1 MDTFAAQL
9 IAWFG
14 EFGRRDLPWQSDRTA
29 YRVWV
34 SEIMLQQTQVA
45 TVIPYF
51 NRFIG
56 HFPSVEMLAGAK
68 LDDVLALWAGLGYYA
83 RARNLH
89 RAANSVMDVHK
100 GVFPTSIEELME
112 LPGIGRSTSGAIS
125 SLAFG
130 KRAPILDGNV
140 KRVLSRYHAV
150 KGWPGKSAVQKKLWA
165 LADQHTPQ
173 DRIADYTQA
182 IMDFGAIVCT
192 RKKPRCQRCPV
203 RQGCRAKDLGLQE
216 SIPSARPRRERPQR
230 QVCMLLVRDPKRRV
244 LLTKRPAK
252 GIWGGLYSF
261 PELVSGE
268 DPCGWCDQYLGVEVD
283 SQTVMKTLDHPFT
296 HFDLSIKPLL
306 VRLATSPRPSKDRD
320 QWFWYN
326 PARKMEVGV
335 ASPVAVLLK
344 SLKSAEES
352 LL

>member
-140 KRVLSRYHAV
+140 KRALSRYHAV

-192 RKKPRCQRCPV
+192 RKKPRCQQCPV
-203 RQGCRAKDLGLQE
+203 RKGCKVEDLGLQE
-216 SIPSARPRRERPQR
+216 SIPSPRPRRERPRR
-230 QVCMLLVRDPKRRV
+230 QVCMLLVRDLKRRV

-252 GIWGGLYSF
+252 GVWGGLYSF
-261 PELVSGE
+261 PELVSDE
-268 DPCGWCDQYLGVEVD
+268 NPCEWCDQYLGAEVA
-283 SQTVMKTLDHPFT
+283 SQTTMKTLNHAFT

-306 VRLATSPRPSKDRD
+306 VRLATSPRLPKDRD

-326 PARKMEVGV
+326 PVRKMEVGV
-335 ASPVAVLLK
+335 ASPIAVLLK
-344 SLKSAEES
+344 SLQSAEES

>member
-34 SEIMLQQTQVA
+34 SEIMLQQTQVVTA
-45 TVIPYF
+45 IPYF
-51 NRFIG
+51 NRFIR
-56 HFPSVEMLAGAK
+56 HFPSVETLAGAK

-89 RAANSVMDVHK
+89 CAAKAVMDVHK
-100 GVFPTSIEELME
+100 GSFPTSIEELME
-112 LPGIGRSTSGAIS
+112 LPGVGRSTSGAIR

-150 KGWPGKSAVQKKLWA
+150 KGWPGKPTVQKRLWA
-165 LADQHTPQ
+165 LADRHTPQ

-182 IMDFGAIVCT
+182 IMDLGATVCT
-192 RKKPRCQRCPV
+192 RKKPRCQQCPV
-203 RQGCRAKDLGLQE
+203 RKGCKAKDLGLQE
-216 SIPSARPRRERPQR
+216 SIPSARPRRERPRR
-230 QVCMLLVRDPKRRV
+230 QVCMLLVRDLKRRV

-252 GIWGGLYSF
+252 GVWGGLYSF

-268 DPCGWCDQYLGVEVD
+268 DPCGWCDQYLGAEVA
-283 SQTVMKTLDHPFT
+283 SQTAMKTLDHAFT

-306 VRLATSPRPSKDRD
+306 VRLATSPRLPKDRD

-326 PARKMEVGV
+326 PVRKMEVGV
-335 ASPVAVLLK
+335 ASPIAVLLK
-344 SLKSAEES
+344 SLQSAEES